1 VASHGLE
8 ASLAA
13 AIGVM
18 VGLTTAALLRKS
30 FEKLVAAK
38 LAYLK
43 IASGAFLIGLGIVLF
58 FQV

>member
-1 VASHGLE
+1 
-8 ASLAA
+8 
-13 AIGVM
+13 M

-30 FEKLVAAK
+30 FEKLVAGK